1 MGKVKP
7 QVPMRF
13 GFAKELGEAVRR
25 IEMWGFAL
33 MLAWQMRAF
42 ESIVP
47 FCAGLEVSPLF
58 VTYAA
63 AACLGALCFVGRKL
77 DSPMFSHPWTL
88 SFALVAGVVGSLA
101 SVLVACSALEM
112 WALYVAAGLVGLSS
126 SILLCA
132 WAVGFASMTANE
144 VFAAVAVAY
153 GAASAMGLALVLVPM
168 LWSVVLMALCGL
180 GTCACLVAVS
190 IGGVSGGGGFGCAPA
205 TARPHGLGRT
215 LRVVTGLAIYA
226 VALGVTAGTRAAD
239 VPASGAIALDGGVP
253 LLGLGLS
260 ALVAGCWAFSRGRL
274 GLAFFVRL
282 STPCLVVM
290 FLVNAVVPAFTVY
303 APIVSGCVW
312 ALVVLFAFLL
322 TLELARREEVG
333 LASLFPAAFSLLFL
347 GFAVGEASGQVLFL
361 HCGSA
366 SQTVLYVDIVLVVI
380 VVTSA
385 SFLMTNWGPDL
396 DRSVGTGRRAFSDT
410 APAAPAASV
419 SAPASALAPAPAP
432 APVPAPA
439 SAAPSAPFPASA
451 PARLGDADAPAEQT
465 AAPLASR
472 ASEQDRRPKDSV
484 RSRCER
490 LARIHG
496 LSDREFDVLELLAK
510 GHTRVSVAKRLYVSE
525 NTVRVH
531 VKNIYA
537 KLGIHSK
544 QQLIDLVDRQ

>member
-88 SFALVAGVVGSLA
+88 SFALVAGVVGSLS

-168 LWSVVLMALCGL
+168 LWSVVLMALCG
-180 GTCACLVAVS
+180 
-190 IGGVSGGGGFGCAPA
+190 CAPA

-260 ALVAGCWAFSRGRL
+260 ALVAGCWAFSQGRL

-380 VVTSA
+380 VVMSA

-496 LSDREFDVLELLAK
+496 LSDREFDLLELLAK

-544 QQLIDLVDRQ
+544 QQLIDLVDKQ

>member
-1 MGKVKP
+1 M
-7 QVPMRF
+7 
-13 GFAKELGEAVRR
+13 
-25 IEMWGFAL
+25 
-33 MLAWQMRAF
+33 
-42 ESIVP
+42 
-47 FCAGLEVSPLF
+47 
-58 VTYAA
+58 
-63 AACLGALCFVGRKL
+63 
-77 DSPMFSHPWTL
+77 
-88 SFALVAGVVGSLA
+88 
-101 SVLVACSALEM
+101 
-112 WALYVAAGLVGLSS
+112 
-126 SILLCA
+126 
-132 WAVGFASMTANE
+132 
-144 VFAAVAVAY
+144 
-153 GAASAMGLALVLVPM
+153 
-168 LWSVVLMALCGL
+168 
-180 GTCACLVAVS
+180 
-190 IGGVSGGGGFGCAPA
+190 
-205 TARPHGLGRT
+205 
-215 LRVVTGLAIYA
+215 TGLAIYA

-239 VPASGAIALDGGVP
+239 VSASGAIALDGGVP
-253 LLGLGLS
+253 LLGIGLS

-312 ALVVLFAFLL
+312 TLVVLFAFLL

-396 DRSVGTGRRAFSDT
+396 DRSVGTGRRAFSDA
-410 APAAPAASV
+410 APTAPAASV
-419 SAPASALAPAPAP
+419 SAPASAPASDSAPAS
-432 APVPAPA
+432 A
-439 SAAPSAPFPASA
+439 SAAPSALSPVSAPASPAFA
-451 PARLGDADAPAEQT
+451 PARLGDADVPAEST
-465 AAPLASR
+465 AAPLASH
-472 ASEQDRRPKDSV
+472 ASEQDRQPKDPV

>member
-13 GFAKELGEAVRR
+13 GFAKELGKAVRR

-33 MLAWQMRAF
+33 MLAWHMRAF

-190 IGGVSGGGGFGCAPA
+190 IGGVNGGGGFGCAPA

-312 ALVVLFAFLL
+312 TLVVLFAFLL

-380 VVTSA
+380 VVMSA

-396 DRSVGTGRRAFSDT
+396 DRSVGTGRRAFSDA
-410 APAAPAASV
+410 APAAPAAPVPAST
-419 SAPASALAPAPAP
+419 SAPASG
-432 APVPAPA
+432 
-439 SAAPSAPFPASA
+439 SAAPSALPLASAPAPVSPAFA
-451 PARLGDADAPAEQT
+451 PARLGDAAAPAEPT
-465 AAPLASR
+465 AAPLASH
-472 ASEQDRRPKDSV
+472 ASEQDRQPKDPV

-544 QQLIDLVDRQ
+544 QQLIDLVDKQ

>member
-1 MGKVKP
+1 M
-7 QVPMRF
+7 
-13 GFAKELGEAVRR
+13 
-25 IEMWGFAL
+25 
-33 MLAWQMRAF
+33 
-42 ESIVP
+42 
-47 FCAGLEVSPLF
+47 AG
-58 VTYAA
+58 
-63 AACLGALCFVGRKL
+63 
-77 DSPMFSHPWTL
+77 
-88 SFALVAGVVGSLA
+88 
-101 SVLVACSALEM
+101 
-112 WALYVAAGLVGLSS
+112 
-126 SILLCA
+126 
-132 WAVGFASMTANE
+132 
-144 VFAAVAVAY
+144 
-153 GAASAMGLALVLVPM
+153 
-168 LWSVVLMALCGL
+168 
-180 GTCACLVAVS
+180 
-190 IGGVSGGGGFGCAPA
+190 
-205 TARPHGLGRT
+205 PHGLGRT

-239 VPASGAIALDGGVP
+239 VPASGTTVLDGGVP
-253 LLGLGLS
+253 LLGIGLS
-260 ALVAGCWAFSRGRL
+260 ALVAGCWAFSQGRL

-312 ALVVLFAFLL
+312 TLVVLFAFLL

-380 VVTSA
+380 VMMSA
-385 SFLMTNWGPDL
+385 SILMTNWGPDL
-396 DRSVGTGRRAFSDT
+396 DRSVGTGRRAFSDA
-410 APAAPAASV
+410 APAAPAAPVPAST
-419 SAPASALAPAPAP
+419 SAPASG
-432 APVPAPA
+432 
-439 SAAPSAPFPASA
+439 SAAPSALPLASAPAPVSPAFA
-451 PARLGDADAPAEQT
+451 PARLGDAAAPAEPT
-465 AAPLASR
+465 AAPLASH
-472 ASEQDRRPKDSV
+472 ASEQDRQPKDPV

-544 QQLIDLVDRQ
+544 QQLIDLVDKQ

>member
-1 MGKVKP
+1 M
-7 QVPMRF
+7 
-13 GFAKELGEAVRR
+13 
-25 IEMWGFAL
+25 
-33 MLAWQMRAF
+33 
-42 ESIVP
+42 
-47 FCAGLEVSPLF
+47 
-58 VTYAA
+58 
-63 AACLGALCFVGRKL
+63 
-77 DSPMFSHPWTL
+77 
-88 SFALVAGVVGSLA
+88 
-101 SVLVACSALEM
+101 
-112 WALYVAAGLVGLSS
+112 
-126 SILLCA
+126 
-132 WAVGFASMTANE
+132 
-144 VFAAVAVAY
+144 
-153 GAASAMGLALVLVPM
+153 
-168 LWSVVLMALCGL
+168 
-180 GTCACLVAVS
+180 
-190 IGGVSGGGGFGCAPA
+190 
-205 TARPHGLGRT
+205 
-215 LRVVTGLAIYA
+215 TGLAIYA

-419 SAPASALAPAPAP
+419 SAPASALAPA
-432 APVPAPA
+432 

>member
-1 MGKVKP
+1 M
-7 QVPMRF
+7 
-13 GFAKELGEAVRR
+13 
-25 IEMWGFAL
+25 
-33 MLAWQMRAF
+33 
-42 ESIVP
+42 
-47 FCAGLEVSPLF
+47 
-58 VTYAA
+58 
-63 AACLGALCFVGRKL
+63 
-77 DSPMFSHPWTL
+77 
-88 SFALVAGVVGSLA
+88 
-101 SVLVACSALEM
+101 
-112 WALYVAAGLVGLSS
+112 
-126 SILLCA
+126 
-132 WAVGFASMTANE
+132 
-144 VFAAVAVAY
+144 
-153 GAASAMGLALVLVPM
+153 
-168 LWSVVLMALCGL
+168 
-180 GTCACLVAVS
+180 
-190 IGGVSGGGGFGCAPA
+190 
-205 TARPHGLGRT
+205 
-215 LRVVTGLAIYA
+215 TGLAIYA

-432 APVPAPA
+432 ASASDSAPASA
-439 SAAPSAPFPASA
+439 SAAPSALSPVSAPASPAFA
-451 PARLGDADAPAEQT
+451 PARLGDADVPAEST
-465 AAPLASR
+465 AAPLASH
-472 ASEQDRRPKDSV
+472 ASEQDRQPKDPV

>member
-13 GFAKELGEAVRR
+13 GFAKELGKAVRR

-33 MLAWQMRAF
+33 MLAWHMRAF

-63 AACLGALCFVGRKL
+63 AACLGVLCFVGRKL

-153 GAASAMGLALVLVPM
+153 GAASAMGLALVLVPL

-205 TARPHGLGRT
+205 MARPHGLGRT

-253 LLGLGLS
+253 LLGIGLS

-312 ALVVLFAFLL
+312 TLVVLFAFLL

-396 DRSVGTGRRAFSDT
+396 DRSVGTGRRAFSDAAPT
-410 APAAPAASV
+410 APAAPAPV
-419 SAPASALAPAPAP
+419 SPA
-432 APVPAPA
+432 
-439 SAAPSAPFPASA
+439 FA
-451 PARLGDADAPAEQT
+451 PARLGDADALAEST
-465 AAPLASR
+465 AALLAPH
-472 ASEQDRRPKDSV
+472 ASEQDRQPKDPV

-544 QQLIDLVDRQ
+544 QQLIDLVDKQ

>member
-1 MGKVKP
+1 M
-7 QVPMRF
+7 
-13 GFAKELGEAVRR
+13 
-25 IEMWGFAL
+25 
-33 MLAWQMRAF
+33 
-42 ESIVP
+42 
-47 FCAGLEVSPLF
+47 
-58 VTYAA
+58 
-63 AACLGALCFVGRKL
+63 
-77 DSPMFSHPWTL
+77 
-88 SFALVAGVVGSLA
+88 
-101 SVLVACSALEM
+101 
-112 WALYVAAGLVGLSS
+112 
-126 SILLCA
+126 
-132 WAVGFASMTANE
+132 
-144 VFAAVAVAY
+144 
-153 GAASAMGLALVLVPM
+153 
-168 LWSVVLMALCGL
+168 
-180 GTCACLVAVS
+180 
-190 IGGVSGGGGFGCAPA
+190 
-205 TARPHGLGRT
+205 
-215 LRVVTGLAIYA
+215 TGLAIYA

-410 APAAPAASV
+410 APAAPAAPVPAST
-419 SAPASALAPAPAP
+419 SAPASG
-432 APVPAPA
+432 

>member
-1 MGKVKP
+1 M
-7 QVPMRF
+7 
-13 GFAKELGEAVRR
+13 
-25 IEMWGFAL
+25 
-33 MLAWQMRAF
+33 
-42 ESIVP
+42 
-47 FCAGLEVSPLF
+47 
-58 VTYAA
+58 
-63 AACLGALCFVGRKL
+63 
-77 DSPMFSHPWTL
+77 
-88 SFALVAGVVGSLA
+88 
-101 SVLVACSALEM
+101 
-112 WALYVAAGLVGLSS
+112 
-126 SILLCA
+126 
-132 WAVGFASMTANE
+132 
-144 VFAAVAVAY
+144 
-153 GAASAMGLALVLVPM
+153 
-168 LWSVVLMALCGL
+168 
-180 GTCACLVAVS
+180 
-190 IGGVSGGGGFGCAPA
+190 
-205 TARPHGLGRT
+205 
-215 LRVVTGLAIYA
+215 TGLAIYA

-239 VPASGAIALDGGVP
+239 VPASGTTVLDGGVP
-253 LLGLGLS
+253 LLGIGLS
-260 ALVAGCWAFSRGRL
+260 ALVAGCWAFSQGRL

-312 ALVVLFAFLL
+312 TLVVLFAFLL

-396 DRSVGTGRRAFSDT
+396 DRSVGTGRRAFSDA
-410 APAAPAASV
+410 APAAPA
-419 SAPASALAPAPAP
+419 

-439 SAAPSAPFPASA
+439 SAPRLRSRSPSSGPCPSPQQPPRPLSPASA
-451 PARLGDADAPAEQT
+451 PARLGDAAAPAEPT

-472 ASEQDRRPKDSV
+472 ASEQDRRPKDPV